1 MGLDTSASR
10 AAAVRRFNRF
20 YTRQIGVLGDG
31 WLESPFSLAEAR
43 VLYELAHRETPAA
56 KELAADLGL
65 DPGYVSRILQ
75 RLRGRR
81 LVAQETAAADGRRR
95 LLSLTAAGRRAFG
108 DLDSRANEEA
118 RRLLARVP
126 DGPQRRIVD
135 AMAAIEGALGAS
147 QELKVPYILRPHQ
160 PGDIGWVIERHGAL
174 YAREYGWDAQ
184 FEALVARIAARF
196 LEKFDP
202 RYECCWIAEREGERV
217 GSVFLVK
224 RTPTVAQLRMLLV
237 EPAAR
242 GLGIGKRLVDECER
256 FARQTGYRKIM
267 LWTNSVLDAARHI
280 YERAGYT
287 LVKQERHES
296 FGKKLVSQF
305 WELKL

>member
-1 MGLDTSASR
+1 M
-10 AAAVRRFNRF
+10 
-20 YTRQIGVLGDG
+20 
-31 WLESPFSLAEAR
+31 
-43 VLYELAHRETPAA
+43 
-56 KELAADLGL
+56 
-65 DPGYVSRILQ
+65 
-75 RLRGRR
+75 
-81 LVAQETAAADGRRR
+81 
-95 LLSLTAAGRRAFG
+95 
-108 DLDSRANEEA
+108 
-118 RRLLARVP
+118 
-126 DGPQRRIVD
+126 
-135 AMAAIEGALGAS
+135 
-147 QELKVPYILRPHQ
+147 PYILRPHQ
-160 PGDIGWVIERHGAL
+160 PGDMGWVIERHGAL

-202 RYECCWIAEREGERV
+202 RRERCWIAEREGERV

-242 GLGIGKRLVDECER
+242 GLGIGKRLVEECER

-287 LVKQERHES
+287 LVKEERHTRAS
-296 FGKKLVSQF
+296 ARSWSASSGN
-305 WELKL
+305 

>member
-1 MGLDTSASR
+1 MRAETSASR

-43 VLYELAHRETPAA
+43 VLYELAHRDGPAA

-75 RLRGRR
+75 RLRARR

-108 DLDSRANEEA
+108 DLDGRATEEA
-118 RRLLARVP
+118 RRILAKLP
-126 DGPQRRIVD
+126 DATQRRIVD
-135 AMAAIEGALGAS
+135 AMAAIETALSPS

-174 YAREYGWDAQ
+174 YAREYGWDAR
-184 FEALVARIAARF
+184 FEALVARIAAHF

-202 RYECCWIAEREGERV
+202 RRERCWIAEREGERV

-256 FARQTGYRKIM
+256 FARQAGYRKIM

-280 YERAGYT
+280 YQRAGYT
-287 LVKQERHES
+287 LVKEEREEN
-296 FGKKLVSQF
+296 FGEKLISQF

>member
-1 MGLDTSASR
+1 MGAETSASR

-43 VLYELAHRETPAA
+43 VLYELAHRDGPAA
-56 KELAADLGL
+56 KDLAADLGL
-65 DPGYVSRILQ
+65 DPGYLSRILQ

-81 LVAQETAAADGRRR
+81 LVAQATAAADGRRR

-108 DLDSRANEEA
+108 DLDTRANEEA
-118 RRLLARVP
+118 RRVLTKLPEAT
-126 DGPQRRIVD
+126 QRRIVD
-135 AMAAIEGALGAS
+135 AMGAIESALNPA
-147 QELKVPYILRPHQ
+147 QEPKVRYILRPHQ

-174 YAREYGWDAQ
+174 YAREYEWDAR
-184 FEALVARIAARF
+184 FEALVAGIAARF

-202 RYECCWIAEREGERV
+202 RRERCWIAEREGERV

-242 GLGIGKRLVDECER
+242 GLGIGKRLVGECER
-256 FARQTGYRKIM
+256 FARQSGYRKIM

-280 YERAGYT
+280 YERAGYK
-287 LVKQERHES
+287 LVKEERETS
-296 FGKKLVSQF
+296 FGKNLVSQF

>member
-1 MGLDTSASR
+1 MDVETTAAR
-10 AAAVRRFNRF
+10 AAAIRRFNRF
-20 YTRQIGVLGDG
+20 YTREIGVLGGG

-43 VLYELAHRETPAA
+43 VLYELAHRDSPAA
-56 KELAADLGL
+56 KELATDLGL
-65 DPGYVSRILQ
+65 DPGYLSRILR

-81 LVAQETAAADGRRR
+81 LVSQETAAADGRRR
-95 LLSLTAAGRRAFG
+95 LLSLTTAGRRAFG

-118 RRLLARVP
+118 KRLLTRLP
-126 DGPQRRIVD
+126 DVTQRRIVD

-147 QELKVPYILRPHQ
+147 GELKVPYILRPHQ

-174 YAREYGWDAQ
+174 YAREYGWDAR

-202 RYECCWIAEREGERV
+202 RHERCWIAEREGERV
-217 GSVFLVK
+217 GSVFLVR

-280 YERAGYT
+280 YQRAGYT
-287 LVKQERHES
+287 LVKEEPEDN
-296 FGKKLVSQF
+296 FGEKLVSQF

>member
-1 MGLDTSASR
+1 
-10 AAAVRRFNRF
+10 
-20 YTRQIGVLGDG
+20 
-31 WLESPFSLAEAR
+31 
-43 VLYELAHRETPAA
+43 
-56 KELAADLGL
+56 
-65 DPGYVSRILQ
+65 
-75 RLRGRR
+75 
-81 LVAQETAAADGRRR
+81 
-95 LLSLTAAGRRAFG
+95 
-108 DLDSRANEEA
+108 
-118 RRLLARVP
+118 
-126 DGPQRRIVD
+126 
-135 AMAAIEGALGAS
+135 MAAIESALGPS
-147 QELKVPYILRPHQ
+147 QELKVSYILRPHQ
-160 PGDIGWVIERHGAL
+160 PGDMGWVIERHGAL

-202 RYECCWIAEREGERV
+202 RHERCWIAEREGERV

-224 RTPTVAQLRMLLV
+224 RRPTVAQLRMLLV

-280 YERAGYT
+280 YERAGYK
-287 LVKQERHES
+287 LVKEERQES